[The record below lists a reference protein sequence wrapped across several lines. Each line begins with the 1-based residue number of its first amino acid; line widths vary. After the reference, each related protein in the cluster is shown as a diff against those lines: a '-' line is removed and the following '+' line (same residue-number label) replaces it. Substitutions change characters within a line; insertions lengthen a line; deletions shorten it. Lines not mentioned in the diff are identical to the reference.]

1 VEKIQKALEKAR
13 QQRGEVLGTPP
24 PPLRSRDRT
33 SGRKSARDPK
43 TPIAYCE
50 TRVATTESHVL
61 RENRVIAGAPQ
72 EHLADAFR
80 ILRTQILQRMS
91 ARNHTTLAITS
102 PNPEEGKSLTAVNL
116 AMSLAMD
123 VNHTVLLVDLDLR
136 RPSIHDFFG
145 INPEVSLTEYL
156 QGDVPLSE
164 CLVNPG
170 TERLVVLP
178 AVRRVGNS
186 SELLSSPEMVALA
199 RELKTRYPDRL
210 VVYDLPPLLA
220 TDDSLVFLQ
229 YVDACLLVV
238 EENSTSKDDIKKSV
252 ELLSSCNLIGTV
264 LNKSH
269 TYEKSYY
276 Y

>member
-1 VEKIQKALEKAR
+1 MEKIQKALEKAR
-13 QQRGEVLGTPP
+13 QERGVVLGTAPARP
-24 PPLRSRDRT
+24 RERP
-33 SGRKSARDPK
+33 SARPAARDLK
-43 TPIAYCE
+43 APITYSQ
-50 TRVATTESHVL
+50 TRVAKTESHLL
-61 RENRVIAGAPQ
+61 RENRVIAGTPQ

-80 ILRTQILQRMS
+80 ILRTQVLQRMS
-91 ARNHTTLAITS
+91 AHHHTTLAVTS

-116 AMSLAMD
+116 AISLAMD
-123 VNHTVLLVDLDLR
+123 VNHTALLVDLDLR

-145 INPEVSLTEYL
+145 IRPDVSLTDYL
-156 QGDVPLSE
+156 AGEAALAD

-170 TERLVVLP
+170 IERLVVLP
-178 AVRRVGNS
+178 ANRRVGNS

-210 VVYDLPPLLA
+210 VIYDLPPLLV

-229 YVDACLLVV
+229 YADACLLVV
-238 EENSTSKDDIKKSV
+238 EENATSKDDVAKSL
-252 ELLSSCNLIGTV
+252 ELLSGCNLIGTV

-269 TYEKSYY
+269 TYEKGYY

>member
-13 QQRGEVLGTPP
+13 EQRGEVLGTRPSRP
-24 PPLRSRDRT
+24 KERSP
-33 SGRKSARDPK
+33 GRAAARDVNA
-43 TPIAYCE
+43 PIAYRE
-50 TRVATTESHVL
+50 TRVSKAESHVL
-61 RENRVIAGAPQ
+61 RQNRVIAGAPR

-80 ILRTQILQRMS
+80 ILRTQVLQRLS
-91 ARNHTTLAITS
+91 AKKHSTLAITS
-102 PNPEEGKSLTAVNL
+102 PNPEEGKSLTSVNL
-116 AMSLAMD
+116 AISLAMD

-136 RPSIHDFFG
+136 RPSVHDFF
-145 INPEVSLTEYL
+145 NFKPEVSLADYL
-156 QGDVPLSE
+156 NGKAPLSD

-170 TERLVVLP
+170 IERLVVLP
-178 AVRRVGNS
+178 AAKRVGNS

-229 YVDACLLVV
+229 YVDACLLVI
-238 EENSTSKDDIKKSV
+238 EEGETNKEDIRKSI
-252 ELLSSCNLIGTV
+252 ELLKGCNLIGTV
-264 LNKSH
+264 LNKSKNH
-269 TYEKSYY
+269 EKTYY